1 MKKYKHQNKFI
12 WLLGLIFLAPV
23 IFSTRLLEMDNLQKL
38 AFFVLTIPLFIVLL
52 KTKIEKEDYF
62 VDPKLLIF
70 LFLFPLTFFTS
81 FINKSSDMLILQL
94 TYLVPPL
101 FILLYTVF
109 VLNNIGEEM
118 FFRIS
123 AFSIVV
129 VSTIF
134 SSIGLLQVMGVELI
148 PLPQIIIPGST
159 IGHRGF
165 AVEFLLPAIP
175 FLLILK
181 NYVKKDYYPLLFFAG
196 VINISFLLFTRSRS
210 ALGISILIITAI
222 IVRIIF
228 QKNFKY
234 KIKTL
239 LPIIGVYLVGLLL
252 SLIPPI
258 HSERSDFG
266 ANVKTIADTEYKSNK
281 LRMNF
286 WQASVEMIKE
296 NPIAGIGLQRWSGIY
311 PKYYGDEFI
320 DSHIYFVHAIHSH
333 NDFLELFAENGVAAP
348 TVYLI
353 IILLILYNIYK
364 KSKSNENYFL
374 ILLSGLSTIGFSLIA
389 FPMNKFSSYFF
400 FAFAA
405 GLALNAVKEKGKVI
419 RVNPNYLKIVLSL
432 LIIIGILTSYIRLS
446 SELSYIKALEFK
458 LGGDY
463 ANMVKEIKNVNQI
476 LYPYDVSKQ
485 PVEYYTSL
493 GYYRLRKYDEAL
505 AHALNS
511 EKLSPYNPLVLHN
524 TAGIYQ
530 SSKKYNDAVIRYKNL
545 QKLFP
550 NYIDPQIN
558 LLIIYSETLPFEKSK
573 ELFDELIKKD
583 SLNPRLSP
591 FKVKYSN
598 QF

>member
-1 MKKYKHQNKFI
+1 MKKYKHQNKFN
-12 WLLGLIFLAPV
+12 WFLGLVFLAPV

-38 AFFVLTIPLFIVLL
+38 AFFVLTVPLFIVLL

-62 VDPKLLIF
+62 VDPKLLIS

-94 TYLVPPL
+94 TYLMPPL

-210 ALGISILIITAI
+210 ALGISIFILISLL
-222 IVRIIF
+222 VYIIF
-228 QKNFKY
+228 NKNY
-234 KIKTL
+234 QNKIKTVIPL
-239 LPIIGVYLVGLLL
+239 VGVYIISFLL

-258 HSERSDFG
+258 NGERADFTS
-266 ANVKTIADTEYKSNK
+266 NVTSVVDTENKSNK

-286 WQASVEMIKE
+286 WNASLQMIKG
-296 NPIAGIGLQRWSGIY
+296 NPITGVGLQKWSGIY
-311 PKYYGDEFI
+311 PKYYGDEFV

-333 NDFLELFAENGVAAP
+333 NDFLELFAENGFAAP
-348 TVYLI
+348 LVYLT
-353 IILLILYNIYK
+353 IILLIIYNLYK
-364 KSKSNENYFL
+364 KSKLNENYFL
-374 ILLSGLSTIGFSLIA
+374 ILLSGLSTVGFSLIA
-389 FPMNKFSSYFF
+389 FPMSKFSSYFF
-400 FAFAA
+400 FAIAA

-419 RVNPNYLKIVLSL
+419 SINPNYLKIVLSF
-432 LIIIGILTSYIRLS
+432 LIIIGILISYIRLS

-485 PVEYYTSL
+485 PVEYYASM

-505 AHALNS
+505 FHALNS

-530 SSKKYNDAVIRYKNL
+530 SSKKYNDAVIRYKKL

-583 SLNPRLSP
+583 SLNPRLTQ
-591 FKVKYSN
+591 FKSKYSN

>member
-1 MKKYKHQNKFI
+1 MKKDKHQNKFI
-12 WLLGLIFLAPV
+12 WLLGLIFLSPI

-38 AFFVLTIPLFIVLL
+38 ALFILAVPLFIVLM
-52 KTKIEKEDYF
+52 KQKIEKEKYF
-62 VDPKLLIF
+62 IDSKLFLFIF
-70 LFLFPLTFFTS
+70 LFTLTFFTS
-81 FINKSSDMLILQL
+81 FINKSSDMLVLQL
-94 TYLVPPL
+94 TYLLPPL
-101 FILLYTVF
+101 FILSYIAF

-134 SSIGLLQVMGVELI
+134 SSIGLLQVIGVELI

-210 ALGISILIITAI
+210 ALGISILILAAI

-234 KIKTL
+234 KIQTL
-239 LPIIGVYLVGLLL
+239 LPIIGVYLLAFLL

-258 HSERSDFG
+258 KGERSDFG
-266 ANVKTIADTEYKSNK
+266 ANVKTIADTGYKSNK

-296 NPIAGIGLQRWSGIY
+296 NPIAGVGLQKWSGIY
-311 PKYYGDEFI
+311 PKYYGDEFV
-320 DSHIYFVHAIHSH
+320 DSQIYFVHAIHSH

-348 TVYLI
+348 IVYLI
-353 IILLILYNIYK
+353 IILLVIYNLYQ
-364 KSKSNENYFL
+364 KSKSNENYYL
-374 ILLSGLSTIGFSLIA
+374 ILLSVLSTVGFSLIA
-389 FPMNKFSSYFF
+389 FPMSKFSSYFF
-400 FAFAA
+400 FAIAA
-405 GLALNAVKEKGKVI
+405 GLALNAVKEKAI
-419 RVNPNYLKIVLSL
+419 RVNPNYLKIVLSF
-432 LIIIGILTSYIRLS
+432 LIAVGILTSYIRLN

-458 LGGDY
+458 NGGDY
-463 ANMVKEIKNVNQI
+463 ANMVKEIKNVNQV

-485 PVEYYTSL
+485 PVEYYTSM

-505 AHALNS
+505 VHALNS
-511 EKLSPYNPLVLHN
+511 EKLSPNNPLVLHN
-524 TAGIYQ
+524 TAAIYQ
-530 SSKKYNDAVIRYKNL
+530 SSKRYNEAISYYRRM
-545 QKLFP
+545 QKQFP

-558 LLIIYSETLPFEKSK
+558 LLIIYSETLPFENSK
-573 ELFDELIKKD
+573 ELFDELINKD
-583 SLNPRLSP
+583 SLNPRLMQL
-591 FKVKYSN
+591 KLKYSN
-598 QF
+598 KF

>member
-1 MKKYKHQNKFI
+1 MKKDKHQNKFI
-12 WLLGLIFLAPV
+12 WLLGLIFLSPI

-38 AFFVLTIPLFIVLL
+38 ALFILAVPLFIVLM
-52 KTKIEKEDYF
+52 KQKIEKEKYF
-62 VDPKLLIF
+62 IDSKLFIFIF
-70 LFLFPLTFFTS
+70 LFTLTFFTS
-81 FINKSSDMLILQL
+81 FINKSSDMLVLQL
-94 TYLVPPL
+94 TYLLPPL
-101 FILLYTVF
+101 FILSYIAF

-134 SSIGLLQVMGVELI
+134 SSIGLLQVIGVELI

-228 QKNFKY
+228 QKKFKY
-234 KIKTL
+234 KIQTL
-239 LPIIGVYLVGLLL
+239 LPIIGVYLLAFLL

-258 HSERSDFG
+258 KGERSDFG

-286 WQASVEMIKE
+286 WNASLEMIKE
-296 NPIAGIGLQRWSGIY
+296 NPIAGVGLQRWSGIY
-311 PKYYGDEFI
+311 PKYYGDEFV
-320 DSHIYFVHAIHSH
+320 DSHIYFVHAIHAH

-348 TVYLI
+348 IIYLI
-353 IILLILYNIYK
+353 TTLLVIYNLYK

-374 ILLSGLSTIGFSLIA
+374 ILLSGLSTVGFSLIA
-389 FPMNKFSSYFF
+389 FPMSKFSSYFF
-400 FAFAA
+400 FAIAA
-405 GLALNAVKEKGKVI
+405 GLALNAVKEKAI
-419 RVNPNYLKIVLSL
+419 RVNPKYLKIVLSF
-432 LIIIGILTSYIRLS
+432 LIAVGIFTSYIRLN

-458 LGGDY
+458 NGGDY
-463 ANMVKEIKNVNQI
+463 ANMVKEIKNVNQV

-485 PVEYYTSL
+485 PVEYYTSM

-505 AHALNS
+505 VHALNS
-511 EKLSPYNPLVLHN
+511 EKLSPNNPLVLHN
-524 TAGIYQ
+524 TAAIYQ
-530 SSKKYNDAVIRYKNL
+530 SSKRYNEAISYYRRM
-545 QKLFP
+545 QKQFP

-583 SLNPRLSP
+583 SLNPRLMQL
-591 FKVKYSN
+591 KLKYSN
-598 QF
+598 KF